1 MYRQGTDKDN
11 SGKMRYSTA
20 YPMVVEY
27 IEKAGGEGQELSLVT
42 G

>member
-1 MYRQGTDKDN
+1 MYQQGTDKDY

-20 YPMVVEY
+20 YPMVAKY
-27 IEKAGGEGQELSLVT
+27 IEKAGGEGQELSFVT